1 MPRNIVYNVIETC
14 DVMWNFSQKNVS
26 TWRYFATCTP
36 QFRIDMSI
44 LDLPANI
51 SQRRTGLGLWCLT
64 PLSTIFQLYRG
75 VIFIDGEN
83 RSSRRKPPT
92 YRKSLTK
99 RYHIEYASLSAGF
112 EFTTLVEIGTD
123 CTRSYRSN
131 YHSIT
136 TTTTLMQKV
145 LYNNCTR
152 INNE

>member
-1 MPRNIVYNVIETC
+1 MPRNIVYNVIKSR

-26 TWRYFATCTP
+26 TWLYFATCPP
-36 QFRIDMSI
+36 QYRIDMSI

-64 PLSTIFQLYRG
+64 SLSTIFQLYRG
-75 VIFIDGEN
+75 RHFYWW
-83 RSSRRKPPT
+83 RKPEFPEKT
-92 YRKSLTK
+92 TDVSKVTDK
-99 RYHIEYASLSAGF
+99 RYHIKYTSPWAGF
-112 EFTTLVEIGTD
+112 EFTTFVKIGTY

-136 TTTTLMQKV
+136 TTTTRMQKV

-152 INNE
+152 INN